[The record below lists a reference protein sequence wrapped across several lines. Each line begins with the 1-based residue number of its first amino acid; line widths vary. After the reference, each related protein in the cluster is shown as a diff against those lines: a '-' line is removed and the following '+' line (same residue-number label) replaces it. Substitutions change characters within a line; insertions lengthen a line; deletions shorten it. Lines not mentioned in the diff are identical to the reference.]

1 MVHIQA
7 YQRVGGFMSEL
18 QEVSF
23 EAKLAIIIRLAELIE
38 EVKDAETL
46 NGLRKIFT
54 MFVNSL
60 SFNELH

>member
-1 MVHIQA
+1 
-7 YQRVGGFMSEL
+7 MSEL